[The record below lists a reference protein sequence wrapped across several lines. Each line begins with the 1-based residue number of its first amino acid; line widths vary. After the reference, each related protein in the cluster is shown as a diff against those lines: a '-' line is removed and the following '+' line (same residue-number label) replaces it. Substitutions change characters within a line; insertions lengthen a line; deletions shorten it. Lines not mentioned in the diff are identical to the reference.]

1 MGGKELLVDPW
12 TQGLSILRG
21 PRLMDHVVHVVEHV
35 EVGVF
40 PEMIRWPFSCV
51 PGLGETVFSDKVDYV
66 AWIEITWCER
76 HLLDLS
82 GQSMGHPLPQTMPS

>member
-12 TQGLSILRG
+12 TQWLGTLRG
-21 PRLMDHVVHVVEHV
+21 PCLVDHVVHVVEHV
-35 EVGVF
+35 EVGVL

-51 PGLGETVFSDKVDYV
+51 PGLGETVFSDRVDYV

-76 HLLDLS
+76 HLQDLS
-82 GQSMGHPLPQTMPS
+82 GQLMEHPLPQTMPS